1 MNSNQYRSNTIYF
14 QCISL
19 TEHTVVYLFKG
30 PLTYLD
36 AGQATLVGVVSRG
49 QGCALKD
56 FPGIYVR
63 VTEVLPWIEDELA
76 KTCWTI

>member
-1 MNSNQYRSNTIYF
+1 MRTMNSNQYRSFSKYF

-76 KTCWTI
+76 KTC